1 MDGQHR
7 MQKRD
12 HPSELEDKL
21 SATLRSKK
29 SKGDLKRYAFDP
41 FILCSSVSRAG
52 SQPGDPEAGPRRLGG
67 RGRSGLTL

>member
-21 SATLRSKK
+21 SEIRGAPL
-29 SKGDLKRYAFDP
+29 YAFLRIGVM
-41 FILCSSVSRAG
+41 ILWNSCHA
-52 SQPGDPEAGPRRLGG
+52 LYCI
-67 RGRSGLTL
+67 